1 MPSLRGKWTRTDGAV
16 VRARI
21 GVSGQDQKKLRAAGS
36 PIPQPIEATAL
47 IDTGAEVTC
56 ADPAVLARI
65 RLPFVGVTPMNM
77 PAGGG
82 FFGSSRFACSLV
94 VPHPSG
100 NPRDDF
106 AVSYLSITELPIGAL
121 GYEILIGRDVLA
133 RCAFRLDGPGLAF
146 TLDY

>member
-1 MPSLRGKWTRTDGAV
+1 MPSLRGKWTGTDGAV
-16 VRARI
+16 LRVRI
-21 GVSGQDQKKLRAAGS
+21 GLSGPDRKKLRAAGS
-36 PIPQPIEATAL
+36 PIPQPIDATAL

-56 ADPAVLARI
+56 ADPAVLARV
-65 RLPFVGVTPMNM
+65 RLPFAGVAPVNM

-82 FFGSSRFACSLV
+82 LLGGTQFACSLV

-106 AVSYLSITELPIGAL
+106 AVSYLAITELPIGAL
-121 GYEILIGRDVLA
+121 GYEMLIGRDVLA
-133 RCAFRLDGPGLAF
+133 RCVLRFDGPALAF